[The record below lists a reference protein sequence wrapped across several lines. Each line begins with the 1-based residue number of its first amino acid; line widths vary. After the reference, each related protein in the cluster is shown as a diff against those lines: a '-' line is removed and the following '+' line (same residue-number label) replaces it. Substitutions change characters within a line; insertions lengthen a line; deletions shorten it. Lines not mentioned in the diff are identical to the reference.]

1 MKIKARTD
9 VYEPLT
15 KERYD
20 REMEIGIKKLHEDGY
35 AKSIFFDASSR
46 IFIIYFSDNT
56 LVSLPVDDYPEF
68 TSITS
73 PDLSKVRI
81 GFAGSA
87 ICLDEHDLHVSIDGL
102 LNDNPSV
109 SRSYVI
115 DTERMISADFANAVK
130 PLDRK
135 KNKIS
140 H

>member
-20 REMEIGIKKLHEDGY
+20 KEMEIGTKKLQEDGY
-35 AKSIFFDASSR
+35 AKSIVFDASSR
-46 IFIIYFSDNT
+46 VFIICFSDST

-68 TSITS
+68 KSLTSS
-73 PDLSKVRI
+73 DLSKVRV

-102 LNDNPSV
+102 LNDNPSI
-109 SRSYVI
+109 SRDYVI
-115 DTERMISADFANAVK
+115 ETERMTTIEFANAIK
-130 PLDRK
+130 PINWK